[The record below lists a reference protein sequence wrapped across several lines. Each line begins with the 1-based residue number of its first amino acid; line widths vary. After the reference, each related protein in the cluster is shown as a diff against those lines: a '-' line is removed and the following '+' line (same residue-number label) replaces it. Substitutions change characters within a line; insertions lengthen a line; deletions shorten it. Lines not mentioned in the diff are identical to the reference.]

1 MFWENLIQMDLFAFV
16 DGVSSGT
23 AVSASLWLR
32 EILQAAEVIQ
42 VSCSHSMTKL
52 DFKTDLLPRVS
63 SDWTESFFGNT
74 HLQIRNRLKFF

>member
-1 MFWENLIQMDLFAFV
+1 MELFAFV
-16 DGVSSGT
+16 DGVSSST

-32 EILQAAEVIQ
+32 EILQTAEVIQ

-52 DFKTDLLPRVS
+52 HFKTDLLPRVN